1 MHKEFYRLSFIAD
14 LQLTKSALMTLEEIM
29 SPTFF
34 QQAIDR
40 LKETSLADAF
50 GRDCRED
57 IKNIP
62 LLAYWWYKAQED
74 TVFADLSGHY
84 YPGEAAALASE
95 LGFHIRQL
103 RPQLPPDSD
112 LAGFLG
118 NDRSLLGLSHIL
130 PIMYYLQNLGLVPQE
145 LVPDQEG
152 FRFTLANPKDDFP
165 FSRIWFF
172 YAAEDP
178 TPLLKKVA
186 NGVDGAVFLQLNS
199 PPAQLC
205 ELTQIARPGLYIT
218 TANLARTQRG
228 MSIER
233 QAYRFDV

>member
-118 NDRSLLGLSHIL
+118 NDRSLPGLSHIL
-130 PIMYYLQNLGLVPQE
+130 PIMYYLQNLGLAPQE

-152 FRFTLANPKDDFP
+152 FRFTLTSPSDDFP
-165 FSRIWFF
+165 FNQVWFF
-172 YAAEDP
+172 IMGEDH
-178 TPLLKKVA
+178 TPLLERTTS
-186 NGVDGAVFLQLNS
+186 VDGAVFLQLNS
-199 PPAQLC
+199 PTALLH
-205 ELTQIARPGLYIT
+205 ELTRITRPGLYIT